1 MTDSHAANVWTFRL
15 NYPRPPKGLHANDR
29 AHWRTKAKSTE
40 TIRQETMLRV
50 RALRLGELHRISVQ
64 LVWVVGDQRK
74 RDEDN
79 IWPLV
84 KAVCDGIG
92 SDRGTSA
99 RLVADDDP
107 LHMVKLAPVIRHLP
121 GSSAHFVVIITELDE
136 VHS

>member
-1 MTDSHAANVWTFRL
+1 MSTGDIWTFRL

-50 RALRLGELHRISVQ
+50 RSLHLGELERISVQ
-64 LVWVVGDQRK
+64 LVWVVGDNYK
-74 RDEDN
+74 RDADN
-79 IWPLV
+79 IWPLL

-99 RLVADDDP
+99 RLVPDDDP
-107 LHMVKLAPVIRHLP
+107 AHMVKLAPVIRLVP
-121 GSSAHFVVIITELDE
+121 ASSAHFVVIINELEDE
-136 VHS
+136 EDA